1 MSEYNS
7 EAKYRPKRYQSIGK
21 LFKKRIPIFSW
32 LPKYDADQAVSDLI
46 AGVTVGLTVMP
57 QGLAYATLAGLEPQ
71 VKTHTCIK
79 LTIFSIAFKN
89 FKIVYNNF
97 RNLDININFDKLFT

>member
-1 MSEYNS
+1 MDYAAVAMTEYHG
-7 EAKYRPKRYQSIGK
+7 EAKYRPKRYQYIGK
-21 LFKKRIPIFSW
+21 LLKKRIPIVSW

-71 VKTHTCIK
+71 VRQTYIYILLYTYPRRIE
-79 LTIFSIAFKN
+79 S
-89 FKIVYNNF
+89 
-97 RNLDININFDKLFT
+97 